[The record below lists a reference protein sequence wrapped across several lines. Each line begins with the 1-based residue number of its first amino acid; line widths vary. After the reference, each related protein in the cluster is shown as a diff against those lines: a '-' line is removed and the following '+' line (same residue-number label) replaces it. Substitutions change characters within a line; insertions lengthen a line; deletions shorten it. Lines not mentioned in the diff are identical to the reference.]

1 MLSYKYILVFQPT
14 MGSADS
20 PEKSF
25 NSITEKP
32 NVSEEF
38 LLRSSENTLLIAR
51 EKALKFLGCKLE
63 EKRQE

>member
-1 MLSYKYILVFQPT
+1 

-25 NSITEKP
+25 NSITEEP

-38 LLRSSENTLLIAR
+38 LHKSLEDTLLIAR
-51 EKALKFLGCKLE
+51 EKALKFLGWKLE

>member
-1 MLSYKYILVFQPT
+1 

-20 PEKSF
+20 PEKSS

-38 LLRSSENTLLIAR
+38 LHKSLEDTLLIAR
-51 EKALKFLGCKLE
+51 EKALKFLGWKLE

>member
-1 MLSYKYILVFQPT
+1 

-38 LLRSSENTLLIAR
+38 LHKSLEDPLLNAR
-51 EKALKFLGCKLE
+51 EKALKFLGGALE
-63 EKRQE
+63 EEKQE